1 MPTQE
6 RGPQADAKSKSGQV
20 RELLAT
26 GMSAADIAKKV
37 GCTRGLVYVIKST
50 SRNKGGA
57 TKRGPGRRRKVASKG
72 KPSMDGLAGI
82 LDMVKNGERE
92 RAQLR
97 AAIERIQA
105 LVTDALA

>member
-1 MPTQE
+1 MAPQK
-6 RGPQADAKSKSGQV
+6 RGPQADSKSGQV

-50 SRNKGGA
+50 SRKKTGGA
-57 TKRGPGRRRKVASKG
+57 AKRGPGRPRKVASKSQPG
-72 KPSMDGLAGI
+72 MDGLAGI